1 LVICTKRDTGADYS
15 SHLRSD
21 KASVHT
27 AIDKSDTATLS
38 RGKTPAA
45 AYAEANS
52 APSPV
57 SPLFASSAGNTEEV
71 ILRSSDGYDF
81 YVNRF
86 ILKIGAP
93 PLGNLQAQQ
102 LGRSKK
108 KDEETEEDEKDTPV
122 IMLPEP
128 ACILDVL
135 LTLIYPVESPTWTSL
150 EGFGPVLDAAIRYD
164 MRGAVE
170 TLRQALISPRRVD
183 EQLLPAFSELDPLR
197 VFAIAKQAGLEQE
210 AQLSGNA
217 TRGISLR
224 NSEMSVEVENMPT
237 KFYREL
243 IHLRDEKG
251 HWKETFKLFKQKG
264 VALKKVGSP
273 LTRVG
278 STRSTLAPSFLG
290 RVRG

>member
-1 LVICTKRDTGADYS
+1 M
-15 SHLRSD
+15 SD

-45 AYAEANS
+45 AYAELNS
-52 APSPV
+52 VASPV
-57 SPLFASSAGNTEEV
+57 SPIFASSGGDSDEV
-71 ILRSSDGYDF
+71 IIRSSDGYDF

-86 ILKIGAP
+86 ILKLGSP
-93 PLGNLQAQQ
+93 PLGGQ
-102 LGRSKK
+102 LNRTSKK
-108 KDEETEEDEKDTPV
+108 KDNGAEEDGEKGKDTPI

-183 EQLLPAFSELDPLR
+183 EQILPSFSELDPLR

-210 AQLSGNA
+210 AQLAGNA
-217 TRGISLR
+217 TKGISLR

-243 IHLRDEKG
+243 IHLRDDKG
-251 HWKETFKLFKQKG
+251 HWRETFKLFKQKG

-278 STRSTLAPSFLG
+278 STRSTLAPSFMG